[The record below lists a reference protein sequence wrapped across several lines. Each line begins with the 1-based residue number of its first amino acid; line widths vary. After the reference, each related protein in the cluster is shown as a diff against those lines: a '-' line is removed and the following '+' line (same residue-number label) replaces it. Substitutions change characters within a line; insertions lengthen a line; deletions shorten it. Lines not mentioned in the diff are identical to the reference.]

1 MELNNATDSAIYIW
15 GTNYTISE
23 NNTLTEYT
31 SFSLLNGDAISPV
44 FLSPG
49 IIVVIVYDT
58 SVSKYYLLPVFDIRV
73 YADPFYSVNIVSS
86 TDTNEYYILN
96 PNTVYYTVGYFKDI
110 TDNVNKTCTMGDSTS
125 CGDSYITFG
134 ATAADPHLLEMS
146 YCICVD
152 KTVFD
157 IYSSYGPSGSGNG
170 SGSVNTINQ
179 KTIYVIGIIL
189 IILIIIVV
197 IIVAFIFFKKK
208 KGSDD
213 GSGEESN
220 KESNIE
226 IGSSDESSKGSNI
239 EIES

>member
-1 MELNNATDSAIYIW
+1 MEFYNVTDSSTIYIW
-15 GTNYTISE
+15 GTNYAVSE

-58 SVSKYYLLPVFDIRV
+58 SVSKYYLLPVIDIRV
-73 YADPFYSVNIVSS
+73 YADPFYSINIVSS

-96 PNTVYYTVGYFKDI
+96 PNTVYYNVGYFKDI
-110 TDNVNKTCTMGDSTS
+110 TDSVNKTCTMGDSTS
-125 CGDSYITFG
+125 CGDGYITFG
-134 ATAADPHLLEMS
+134 ATASDPHLLEMS

-157 IYSSYGPSGSGNG
+157 IYSSYGPGGSGSGSG
-170 SGSVNTINQ
+170 SGSGNTINQ
-179 KTIYVIGIIL
+179 KTIYVVGIVL

-197 IIVAFIFFKKK
+197 IIVAFIFLKKK

-213 GSGEESN
+213 VSGEESS

-226 IGSSDESSKGSNI
+226 IGS
-239 EIES
+239 